1 MTSPTGTVQLGESDS
16 PRTSVIQV
24 PAALVRGGTSKCW
37 IFRQSDLPADTADI
51 ERLLIRTFG
60 SPDLRQIDGVGGASS
75 TTSKAIIVDDLGSAD
90 GVVNYRFAQVA
101 IDKPS
106 VEWDSNCGNCATGL
120 GLYALHARLVP
131 PADGVSR
138 VTIVNTV
145 TGLSLVCEVPT
156 PGGEVPTYGSRQ
168 IPGQYYP
175 GVPVDIIF
183 ESSSWTSFET
193 EMPTGHAVDEVTV
206 QGRTFH
212 ATLIDAGA
220 PAAIFDPRD
229 FGFTGSE
236 DAEELEERS
245 SWAPELRAAAAKV
258 MGIPSHLTSIPKVG
272 IVGPPPA
279 GETGVSARMISMGAL
294 HPAIG
299 LTSAVAIAAA
309 SGRAGSIVANAAV
322 GTSGNSGT
330 ADNTDHDGGDTLA
343 IHLLNGATR
352 TALDAPVPRKVAF
365 QRSAR
370 VISEGTVLVPGD

>member
-1 MTSPTGTVQLGESDS
+1 MTSPTGTVQRGESDS
-16 PRTSVIQV
+16 LNNSVIQV

-75 TTSKAIIVDDLGSAD
+75 TTSKAIIVDDLGSSD

-101 IDKPS
+101 IDNPS

-120 GLYALHARLVP
+120 GLYALHAGLAA
-131 PADGVSR
+131 PADGISR

-156 PGGEVPTYGSRQ
+156 PGREVPTYGARQ

-193 EMPTGHAVDEVTV
+193 ELPTGNPIDEVTV
-206 QGRTFH
+206 QGRVFH

-229 FGFTGSE
+229 FGFTGQESAE
-236 DAEELEERS
+236 DLGELVDL
-245 SWAPELRAAAAKV
+245 APALRAAAAKV

-279 GETGVSARMISMGAL
+279 GETGVTARMISMGAL

-309 SGRAGSIVANAAV
+309 SGRAGSVVANAAV
-322 GTSGNSGT
+322 AEPERSGGN
-330 ADNTDHDGGDTLA
+330 TLA

-352 TALDAPVPRKVAF
+352 TALDAPVPTKVAF

>member
-1 MTSPTGTVQLGESDS
+1 MTSTTGVVQLGGSDLAA
-16 PRTSVIQV
+16 TSVTQI

-37 IFRQSDLPADTADI
+37 IFRQSDLPAEI
-51 ERLLIRTFG
+51 MEVERILIRTFG

-75 TTSKAIIVDDLGSAD
+75 TTSKAIIVDDVAATQG
-90 GVVNYRFAQVA
+90 GVVKYRFAQVA
-101 IDKPS
+101 IDNPS

-120 GLYALHARLVP
+120 GLYALHAGLVP
-131 PADGVSR
+131 AADGVSR
-138 VTIVNTV
+138 VAIVNTV

-156 PGGEVPTYGSRQ
+156 PGGEVPTYGARQ
-168 IPGQYYP
+168 IPGQFYP

-183 ESSSWTSFET
+183 GNDSWTSFET
-193 EMPTGHAVDEVTV
+193 EMPTGNTIDDVMVE
-206 QGRTFH
+206 GRTFH

-229 FGFTGSE
+229 FGFTGQES
-236 DAEELEERS
+236 AEELEQLVGL
-245 SWAPELRAAAAKV
+245 APALRAAAAKV

-272 IVGPPPA
+272 IVGPPPV

-309 SGRAGSIVANAAV
+309 SGRSGSIVANAAV
-322 GTSGNSGT
+322 AQPDQSGQ
-330 ADNTDHDGGDTLA
+330 HTLV
-343 IHLLNGATR
+343 IHLLNGVTR
-352 TALDAPVPRKVAF
+352 TTLDAAVPTKVAF